1 MSRPTAG
8 IATDA
13 SHSIKNGCTRF
24 RGVDLK
30 TGTEIFSENI
40 GNQTV
45 NVGEFLGVVAAVKYI
60 IEHDYSPEIVYT
72 DSVTPYGT
80 FRAEQGSYAL
90 VDLFTRYQVTKNF
103 SLQGYDTC
111 RTLGQ
116 RRLGRN
122 PGRLR
127 HENTLKVLDGASS
140 HP

>member
-72 DSVTPYGT
+72 DSVTAISWFRNKRT
-80 FRAEQGSYAL
+80 ASLRKTAALLRAEVFLQAVSHL
-90 VDLFTRYQVTKNF
+90 VDTIRVEHWDNDGWGETPADYGMKTR
-103 SLQGYDTC
+103 
-111 RTLGQ
+111 
-116 RRLGRN
+116 
-122 PGRLR
+122 
-127 HENTLKVLDGASS
+127 
-140 HP
+140 

>member
-72 DSVTPYGT
+72 DSVT
-80 FRAEQGSYAL
+80 AIS
-90 VDLFTRYQVTKNF
+90 
-103 SLQGYDTC
+103 
-111 RTLGQ
+111 
-116 RRLGRN
+116 
-122 PGRLR
+122 
-127 HENTLKVLDGASS
+127 
-140 HP
+140 